1 MSTDSELEAT
11 ISDLNGTRL
20 QEVNGCG
27 LHGGRKVLAPGG
39 SQKAEQLYV
48 GFTCGNFGPCNAPE
62 EKVGER
68 IKIGGRQ
75 KQKCNL
81 GPSALF
87 TGVNNYLSEELSQL
101 SARANA
107 KRNGRPFL
115 ANKRPATMF
124 VLFLPSTKIFLAKTV
139 YMVLG
144 SSQYQRQVKPFACKP
159 NTENIL
165 RQDSSPVIL
174 LLGSSFL
181 QVNSQ

>member
-1 MSTDSELEAT
+1 M
-11 ISDLNGTRL
+11 
-20 QEVNGCG
+20 
-27 LHGGRKVLAPGG
+27 
-39 SQKAEQLYV
+39 EQLYV

-87 TGVNNYLSEELSQL
+87 TGVNNYLSEEISQL

-124 VLFLPSTKIFLAKTV
+124 VLFVPSTKIFLA
-139 YMVLG
+139 
-144 SSQYQRQVKPFACKP
+144 
-159 NTENIL
+159 
-165 RQDSSPVIL
+165 
-174 LLGSSFL
+174 
-181 QVNSQ
+181 